1 MDKHQI
7 AFKEEAYELLG
18 ELEAALMALE
28 ENPQDNELIGR
39 VFRAMHT
46 IKGSGAM
53 FGFEAIAAFTHDVET
68 VFDHV
73 RNGRIAVSRDLIDL
87 TLRARDHIHR
97 LLDGR
102 EDDGNQG
109 AEATQ
114 IVARFRQLL
123 PDAKSGGNGAQDG
136 PEAQAAAPPPGDE
149 TSQPESD
156 GSATYRI
163 RFRPAPGIFATGN
176 NPVRILDELRE
187 LGPCSILAH
196 TDAVPSLDEIDPEL
210 CYTYWDILL
219 TTQKGLNAV
228 QDVFIFV
235 DDAVELRIEPIDAE
249 ENWDKKIGEIMVER
263 GDVAPEAL
271 AKVLIERKRIG
282 EELIEKGLVL
292 PEKVEAAL
300 AEQEHVREIH
310 KERQNAEA
318 AASIRVAASRLDV
331 LVDLVGEL
339 VTVQS
344 RLTQTASSLHDAGLL
359 LVAEEVERLTGE
371 LRDNTMSIRMLP
383 IGSTFSKFKR
393 LVRDLSAELG
403 KEIVFLTEGAE
414 TELDKNMIEK
424 LNDPL
429 VHLIRNCVDHGIERP
444 EARTAAGKPTRGV
457 VRLTAEH
464 SGASVLIRIE
474 DDGSGL
480 DAEAIRAKALE
491 KRLISPETALAEKD
505 LFSLIFSPGFSTA
518 KAVTN
523 ISGRGVGMDVVK
535 RSIDALRGTIE
546 IASQRGAGTTITLKL
561 PLTMAIIDGLLV
573 RIGQG
578 YFILP
583 LATVEECVELTLR
596 DIKEA
601 HGRDLANVRG
611 ELVPYIP
618 LRQQFGIG
626 GEPPAI
632 QQIVTTRV
640 DGSRI
645 GLVVDQ
651 VVGQHQAVIKPLGQ
665 FYQGVEEVSGA
676 TILGDG
682 TLALILDI
690 PKIFQSSEEQGKVIA
705 A

>member
-1 MDKHQI
+1 
-7 AFKEEAYELLG
+7 
-18 ELEAALMALE
+18 
-28 ENPQDNELIGR
+28 
-39 VFRAMHT
+39 
-46 IKGSGAM
+46 
-53 FGFEAIAAFTHDVET
+53 
-68 VFDHV
+68 
-73 RNGRIAVSRDLIDL
+73 
-87 TLRARDHIHR
+87 
-97 LLDGR
+97 
-102 EDDGNQG
+102 
-109 AEATQ
+109 
-114 IVARFRQLL
+114 
-123 PDAKSGGNGAQDG
+123 
-136 PEAQAAAPPPGDE
+136 
-149 TSQPESD
+149 
-156 GSATYRI
+156 
-163 RFRPAPGIFATGN
+163 
-176 NPVRILDELRE
+176 VRILDELRE

-196 TDAVPSLDEIDPEL
+196 TDAVPSLDESDPEV

-271 AKVLIERKRIG
+271 AKVLSERKRIG
-282 EELIEKGLVL
+282 EDLIEKGLVL

-318 AASIRVAASRLDV
+318 SASIRVAASRLDV
-331 LVDLVGEL
+331 LVNLVGEL

-344 RLTQTASSLHDAGLL
+344 RLTQTAASLHDAGLL

-505 LFSLIFSPGFSTA
+505 LFSMIFAPGFSTA
-518 KAVTN
+518 KAVPN
-523 ISGRGVGMDVVK
+523 ISGLGVGMDEVK

-546 IASQRGAGTTITLKL
+546 IASQRG
-561 PLTMAIIDGLLV
+561 
-573 RIGQG
+573 
-578 YFILP
+578 
-583 LATVEECVELTLR
+583 
-596 DIKEA
+596 
-601 HGRDLANVRG
+601 RG
-611 ELVPYIP
+611 PRSPSDCL
-618 LRQQFGIG
+618 
-626 GEPPAI
+626 
-632 QQIVTTRV
+632 
-640 DGSRI
+640 
-645 GLVVDQ
+645 
-651 VVGQHQAVIKPLGQ
+651 
-665 FYQGVEEVSGA
+665 
-676 TILGDG
+676 
-682 TLALILDI
+682 
-690 PKIFQSSEEQGKVIA
+690 
-705 A
+705 